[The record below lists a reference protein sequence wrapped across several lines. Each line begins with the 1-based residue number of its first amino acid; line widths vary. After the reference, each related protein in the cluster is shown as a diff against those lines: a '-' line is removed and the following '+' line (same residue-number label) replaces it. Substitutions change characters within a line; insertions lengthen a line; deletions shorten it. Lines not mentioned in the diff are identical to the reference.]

1 MRTTTGQ
8 SGQSGQSSRRTG
20 GWQSYHLRADAVRGV
35 LARLDGSLSSPGSL
49 ALPWDDALASV
60 FLDPDDLLEA
70 LHGVW
75 TRRLLAR
82 VDLELE
88 TGTGTPRQSVETAW
102 RATRTQLPALRTLLD
117 RYADTDVAQ
126 RCVTGEHRLLAVAAG
141 LATLSDPAPRSAGRG
156 AELVA
161 SLQQK
166 RTPTRHRRTHTQRL
180 SRLLGCRHGFAA
192 A

>member
-8 SGQSGQSSRRTG
+8 SSHRTG
-20 GWQSYHLRADAVRGV
+20 GWQSYHLRSEAVKGV
-35 LARLDGSLSSPGSL
+35 LARLDRSTGSVG
-49 ALPWDDALASV
+49 LPWDDDLASV
-60 FLDPDDLLEA
+60 FVDPDDLLEA
-70 LHGVW
+70 LHAVW

-88 TGTGTPRQSVETAW
+88 MGTGTPRGSVETAW
-102 RATRTQLPALRTLLD
+102 RATRTQLPALRALLD

-126 RCVTGEHRLLAVAAG
+126 RCVAGEQRLMAVAAG
-141 LATLSDPAPRSAGRG
+141 LATLSDPAPRSARLG

-161 SLQQK
+161 TF
-166 RTPTRHRRTHTQRL
+166 RRPTTRHRRAPRHRF
-180 SRLLGCRHGFAA
+180 SRLLGCRHGSAA